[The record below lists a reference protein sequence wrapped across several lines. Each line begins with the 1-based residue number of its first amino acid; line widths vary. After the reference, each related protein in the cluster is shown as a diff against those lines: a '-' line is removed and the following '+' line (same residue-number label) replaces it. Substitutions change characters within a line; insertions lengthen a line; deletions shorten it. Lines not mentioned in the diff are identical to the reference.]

1 MTIKIN
7 ELIIRARI
15 EKDDNFSQDVPNNV
29 PAENDEYLALKKPM
43 EIVSINKI
51 NRER

>member
-1 MTIKIN
+1 MTVKIN

-15 EKDDNFSQDVPNNV
+15 EKNDSFSHGVPGR
-29 PAENDEYLALKKPM
+29 PTANDECLALKKPM

>member
-1 MTIKIN
+1 MTVKIN
-7 ELIIRARI
+7 ELIIRTRI
-15 EKDDNFSQDVPNNV
+15 EKKDSFSQGVSDMPT
-29 PAENDEYLALKKPM
+29 ANDECLALKKPM

>member
-7 ELIIRARI
+7 ELIIRGRI
-15 EKDDNFSQDVPNNV
+15 EKNDNFSQGLPNV
-29 PAENDEYLALKKPM
+29 PTENDEYLALKKPM

>member
-1 MTIKIN
+1 MTVKIN

-15 EKDDNFSQDVPNNV
+15 ERNDSFSQDVPEV
-29 PAENDEYLALKKPM
+29 PTANDEYLALKKPM